1 MVFTLIMLQNF
12 EHSMVL
18 NFDSIYTVLYKI
30 WFIFGSWSFQAGFF
44 NTIYN
49 KLFLIIFQS
58 AYWHINK
65 YLDKGL
71 FEYFGPF
78 GIYKSIRFLHLRLN
92 FSNYSIIFFSISFM
106 FIGVILY
113 VWYWVLIIS
122 LIYVYLIKIIGI
134 LPIILLNFLYN
145 KNIYNYEQN
154 ENIKLNE

>member
-1 MVFTLIMLQNF
+1 MVLTLIMLQNF
-12 EHSMVL
+12 EHYAVVKITDLYM
-18 NFDSIYTVLYKI
+18 VLYKI
-30 WFIFGSWSFQAGFF
+30 WFILGSWSFHAGFF

-49 KLFLIIFQS
+49 KLFLSIFQG
-58 AYWHINK
+58 AYWQINK

-113 VWYWVLIIS
+113 VWYWVFIIS
-122 LIYVYLIKIIGI
+122 LIYIYLIKIIGI

-145 KNIYNYEQN
+145 KNIFKYE
-154 ENIKLNE
+154 EHSKYHE